1 VSWQDDEL
9 TIELES
15 EPTVI
20 LGDSPDFAL
29 EAVNDS
35 LHIEES
41 LSFGKNNGDLSQ
53 TSNESKIQLIAVTI
67 SIFAH
72 VTLGSLVLNSR
83 LSLESEPNPDFLEI
97 QLIPKNPLLEKVEEI
112 LEPKELVE
120 EELIEEVAEVEEIP
134 ESELIEQVIKNISP
148 DLVEVAEQE
157 VTDISN
163 EPQAAEEAIESPEVF
178 LPSIVNIRDA
188 LDAIEDDDA
197 ARLWTHDCDFIK
209 ENSELHICNP
219 TDWRNYKFVE
229 LNSFYANLNPIRELS
244 RGVHTL
250 RTVTS
255 NTHVLTGRLQ
265 SANLP
270 SGLSDYVLEQVE
282 AGITFNTNSGNLAIE
297 NINIMTQSAVA
308 ATARAIMND
317 PWVVNRAKEL
327 RQRNVHAQ

>member
-1 VSWQDDEL
+1 MSWQDDEL

-20 LGDSPDFAL
+20 LSDSPDFAL

-41 LSFGKNNGDLSQ
+41 SFFVKDKVEFSQ

-112 LEPKELVE
+112 LEPKELAE
-120 EELIEEVAEVEEIP
+120 EELIEEVAEIEEIP
-134 ESELIEQVIKNISP
+134 ESDLIDQVIKNIPP

-163 EPQAAEEAIESPEVF
+163 EPQAAEEAIETPEVF

-188 LDAIEDDDA
+188 LDAIEDDDV
-197 ARLWTHDCDFIK
+197 ARLWAHDCDFIK

-219 TDWRNYKFVE
+219 TDWRNYKVVE

-244 RGVHTL
+244 RGVHSL
-250 RTVTS
+250 RTITS
-255 NTHVLTGRLQ
+255 NAHMLAGRLE

-270 SGLSDYVLEQVE
+270 SGLSDYVLEQIE
-282 AGITFNTNSGNLAIE
+282 AGITFNTNSGNLAID
-297 NINIMTQSAVA
+297 NINIMTQSEVA